1 MSHQTE
7 AFEGKLAVVGLGYVG
22 LPLAVAFSES
32 MDVIGYDVDAQKI
45 ARYCK
50 GEDVTTEVGDA
61 AVAASSV
68 HFTAKEAELRQADFV
83 IVAVPTPIH
92 PDNTPDLT
100 PVISASRTVGRNLK
114 LGATVVYESTVYPG
128 VTEELC
134 LPVMEQESGLKG
146 GTDFK
151 IGYSPERINP
161 GDKVHTLRT
170 IRKIVSGMDAETL
183 TKVKSVYDRIID
195 AGTFPVSSIKTAE
208 AIKLVENSQRDIN
221 IAFMNEAAEVFEKIG
236 IDTNEVVDG
245 MNTKWNALGFRP
257 GLVGGHCIGVDPYY
271 FIYKAHQVGYES
283 QIVAAGRR
291 MNDSMG
297 RFVAEMAVK
306 KMVQA
311 GLAPAQARVVI
322 LGFTFKENCPDVRNT
337 RVADIVHTLEGY
349 GICPVVVDPCA
360 DKALVQKEYGV
371 VLTDLEQVKNADCI
385 LHAVAHR
392 QFREMGLPGLM
403 ALFRPDGGA
412 KRVLLDVKGEWPV
425 SQLKELEITWWR
437 M

>member
-1 MSHQTE
+1 MKKIVSLIIAAILVCTLLVGCSESGGTANSGTVATDGSTSMSKVIGALGE
-7 AFEGKLAVVGLGYVG
+7 AFENDNGITVTYNATGSGAGIQAVQENRCDIGLA
-22 LPLAVAFSES
+22 S
-32 MDVIGYDVDAQKI
+32 
-45 ARYCK
+45 
-50 GEDVTTEVGDA
+50 
-61 AVAASSV
+61 
-68 HFTAKEAELRQADFV
+68 
-83 IVAVPTPIH
+83 
-92 PDNTPDLT
+92 
-100 PVISASRTVGRNLK
+100 RNLK
-114 LGATVVYESTVYPG
+114 D
-128 VTEELC
+128 EEKA
-134 LPVMEQESGLKG
+134 SGLEQTVLAYDG
-146 GTDFK
+146 
-151 IGYSPERINP
+151 IAIIVNPENTVKEL
-161 GDKVHTLRT
+161 DLET
-170 IRKIVSGMDAETL
+170 IAKIVSGMDAETL

-297 RFVAEMAVK
+297 RFVAEKAVK

-322 LGFTFKENCPDVRNT
+322 LGFTFAKVAIFGLTFKENCPDVRNT
-337 RVADIVHTLEGY
+337 RVADIVHTLEEY

-371 VLTDLEQVKNADCI
+371 ALTDLEQVKNADCI